1 MSQPSFRDVEQLNA
15 YLDGELDS
23 TRRLRLESRLGADP
37 ELKSILDELHEARMV
52 LRRLPQRRAPR
63 NFTLTP
69 KMAGI
74 KPPLP
79 RAYPVLRFASVF
91 AVFLLFFTFAV
102 NSLPRFSLPMG
113 AAAPAAM
120 EVGIGGGAPEEPQRD
135 QSGGGCN
142 SCTAEATQMAEV
154 PFAPSEKLPA
164 EPLATPAPSETER
177 SLAQQAPS
185 EIGPASDT
193 GPAPL
198 TVPAP
203 TTWQVIL
210 FVLACLAGGIALIVR
225 LVVERRWAKANAV
238 SSRISWKDV
247 ILFGLA
253 LLLMAA
259 ALWGLVV
266 LASGGPSRSAMQLP
280 ALFVGQPVDPGL
292 KGGPSPQEN
301 KGSFSPDRFSLD
313 PSMAYEFSYVDF
325 SGTSHRR
332 ALPGWGLR
340 RGNRPAVFGRAGRA
354 NPRGLRVCRPRIS
367 NFYSPRSPGIAQT
380 GLRDA
385 GIQRRGC
392 KPCSG

>member
-1 MSQPSFRDVEQLNA
+1 
-15 YLDGELDS
+15 
-23 TRRLRLESRLGADP
+23 
-37 ELKSILDELHEARMV
+37 
-52 LRRLPQRRAPR
+52 
-63 NFTLTP
+63 
-69 KMAGI
+69 MAGI

-102 NSLPRFSLPMG
+102 NSLPRLSLG

-120 EVGIGGGAPEEPQRD
+120 EVGIGGGAPEEPQPD
-135 QSGGGCN
+135 QSGGGCD
-142 SCTAEATQMAEV
+142 SCTAEATQMAEAPV
-154 PFAPSEKLPA
+154 APSEKLPS
-164 EPLATPAPSETER
+164 EPLATPTPSETER

-203 TTWQVIL
+203 TTWQVVL

-259 ALWGLVV
+259 ALWGLAV
-266 LASGGPSRSAMQLP
+266 LSSGGPSRSAMQLP
-280 ALFVGQPVDPGL
+280 ALYVGQPVDPGL

-301 KGSFSPDRFSLD
+301 KGTFSPDRFSLD
-313 PSMAYEFSYVDF
+313 PSMAYEYSYVDSQGHLIAVLFLAGAYDAATDLQF
-325 SGTSHRR
+325 SVGQGAPT
-332 ALPGWGLR
+332 PEGY
-340 RGNRPAVFGRAGRA
+340 VYAGRGFQIFTVPEA
-354 NPRGLRVCRPRIS
+354 LALRKPVYVTLEYSDEDASLVLDENQMVLMTWNGSEWVDAAELCSPKSEIERLPDDNRITLEVCDIGGFALFAPA
-367 NFYSPRSPGIAQT
+367 P
-380 GLRDA
+380 
-385 GIQRRGC
+385 
-392 KPCSG
+392 